1 MQDVPKPPYPSL
13 LLPAEWEPQQ
23 AIWFTW
29 PQNAET
35 WTPVWDE
42 ARAAYR
48 EIIRTAIR
56 YQDVNVLVND
66 AATRDRLARE
76 FGDVAHGPHRLD
88 FLIYPTNDSWIRD
101 YGALTVRAPASGGG
115 TRLIALDFGFNSW
128 GGKYPPWDK
137 DDAAPRFM
145 ADVRGRE
152 CLSVDFVLEG
162 GSLDVNGNGLM
173 LTTSQC
179 LLNPNRNPG
188 LDRDRIETALHGW
201 LGAERI
207 LWLDSGIHGDDT
219 DGHVDDL
226 ARFADARTVLCA
238 IETDKRDEN
247 YAPLKKNMEALN
259 RAARTADLEVI
270 EIPMPARQV
279 KAELR
284 TPATYLNFLILN
296 GSVLVPVFRDK
307 RDDWTL
313 QTFADRFPGR
323 RIEPI
328 DCRGLVFGQGAIH
341 CSSMQEPAEAVPPN
355 GTTPGDGEDRIAK
368 DAREA
373 GRRG

>member
-1 MQDVPKPPYPSL
+1 MHDALKPPYPSL
-13 LLPAEWEPQQ
+13 SLPAEWEPQR
-23 AIWFTW
+23 AVWFTW
-29 PQNAET
+29 PQNAAT

-48 EIIRTAIR
+48 EIIRAALR
-56 YQDVNVLVND
+56 CQDVHVLVD
-66 AATRDRLARE
+66 DVVLRDRLAAE
-76 FGDVAHGPHRLD
+76 FAAEAAAAPYTLRFEVYA
-88 FLIYPTNDSWIRD
+88 TNDSWIRD
-101 YGALTVRAPASGGG
+101 YGALTVRAPADGGNAG
-115 TRLIALDFGFNSW
+115 KTRLIALDFAFNSW

-145 ADVRGRE
+145 ADRRGRE
-152 CLSVDFVLEG
+152 CLQVGFVLEG
-162 GSLDVNGNGLM
+162 GSLDVNGRGLL

-188 LDRDRIETALHGW
+188 FDRDRIERALHGW
-201 LGAERI
+201 LGANQV
-207 LWLDSGIHGDDT
+207 LWLESGIHGDDT

-226 ARFADARTVLCA
+226 ARFSDARTVLCA

-247 YAPLKKNMEALN
+247 YEPLKRNMDALN
-259 RAARTADLEVI
+259 RAARTLDLEVL

-279 KAELR
+279 KADLR

-296 GSVLVPVFRDK
+296 GAVLVPVFRDK

-323 RIEPI
+323 RVIPI

-341 CSSMQEPAEAVPPN
+341 CSSMQEPAETDAA
-355 GTTPGDGEDRIAK
+355 PGAG

-373 GRRG
+373 ARRG